1 MKMPMDP
8 FYRPIVVAAL
18 VSISLGM
25 VSALSPNSALNAW
38 GRLQGQI
45 AEYERL
51 NQELEKENQALAM
64 EISALSGN
72 PKVLERA
79 AREALGMVR
88 PEEIIFNFEE

>member
-1 MKMPMDP
+1 MDP
-8 FYRPIVVAAL
+8 FYRPVVIAAV
-18 VSISLGM
+18 VSVSLAAA
-25 VSALSPNSALNAW
+25 SALSPNSALNAW
-38 GRLQGQI
+38 GRLQVQI
-45 AEYERL
+45 ADYERL

-72 PKVLERA
+72 PKILERA

>member
-1 MKMPMDP
+1 MDP
-8 FYRPIVVAAL
+8 FYRPVVIAAVL
-18 VSISLGM
+18 SVSLAAA
-25 VSALSPNSALNAW
+25 SALSPNSALTAW
-38 GRLQGQI
+38 GRLQVQI
-45 AEYERL
+45 ADYERL

-72 PKVLERA
+72 PKILERA

>member
-1 MKMPMDP
+1 MDP
-8 FYRPIVVAAL
+8 FYRPLVIAAF
-18 VSISLGM
+18 VSASLAA
-25 VSALSPNSALNAW
+25 VSALSPNSALSAW

-51 NQELEKENQALAM
+51 NQELEKENQELAM

-72 PKVLERA
+72 PKILERA
-79 AREALGMVR
+79 AREALGLVR